1 MVIAPIP
8 IAVSCSPTSAVLG
21 LKLPVSRLFFHV
33 HTLRGGCCTSD
44 LRPPG
49 PPNEKDAAF
58 RTSRVVATGNVQS
71 LINSLGCRLLSV
83 NSMT

>member
-21 LKLPVSRLFFHV
+21 LKLPVSRLLFHV